1 MQYRSS
7 QVKPFEFQSGSGFQR
22 RRAADRPGGKHA
34 IESRLTSARGHEMLE
49 VKVTADLNEEVVRA
63 ETCVDSLVD

>member
-7 QVKPFEFQSGSGFQR
+7 QVKAFEFQSGSGFKR
-22 RRAADRPGGKHA
+22 RHAGGKHA

-49 VKVTADLNEEVVRA
+49 VKVTADLNEEAVRA